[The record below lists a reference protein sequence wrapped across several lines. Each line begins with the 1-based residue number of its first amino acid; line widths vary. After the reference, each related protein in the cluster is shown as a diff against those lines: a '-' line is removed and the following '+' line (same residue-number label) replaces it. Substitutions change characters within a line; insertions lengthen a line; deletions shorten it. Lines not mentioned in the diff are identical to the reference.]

1 MFLSSPSGPGSSR
14 LQWMDPPWVLQS
26 CQICLLP
33 QDPGMTVGPSKTAPA
48 LRPQLNPL
56 FICQETPMALK

>member
-1 MFLSSPSGPGSSR
+1 
-14 LQWMDPPWVLQS
+14 
-26 CQICLLP
+26 
-33 QDPGMTVGPSKTAPA
+33 MTVGPSKTAPA